1 MPEAGEIQTITT
13 RPSMTTKGENLAKG
27 ITTTKVENLAKGRT
41 TTKVEILAKRRRVAL
56 NAVETILPKNAINP
70 ILAECVAKKDTSPR
84 IVLGPRL
91 IALLKRMARSK
102 KFTFLKKW
110 LMMTYSNREFL
121 LELTSISST
130 KSRSSAVA
138 TMLLHPLPLLK
149 AWAFDNC

>member
-1 MPEAGEIQTITT
+1 MG
-13 RPSMTTKGENLAKG
+13 
-27 ITTTKVENLAKGRT
+27 TTKVENLAKGRT
-41 TTKVEILAKRRRVAL
+41 TTKVGILAKRRRVVL

-84 IVLGPRL
+84 IVLAPRL
-91 IALLKRMARSK
+91 IALLKRMAQSK
-102 KFTFLKKW
+102 KFTYLKKW
-110 LMMTYSNREFL
+110 PMTTYSNREFL
-121 LELTSISST
+121 LELTSISLT

>member
-13 RPSMTTKGENLAKG
+13 RPSMTTK
-27 ITTTKVENLAKGRT
+27 VEN
-41 TTKVEILAKRRRVAL
+41 LAKRRRVAL

-110 LMMTYSNREFL
+110 PMMTYSNREFL

-138 TMLLHPLPLLK
+138 TMLLHPLPPKEKRQTLMFS
-149 AWAFDNC
+149 ATFAE

>member
-1 MPEAGEIQTITT
+1 M
-13 RPSMTTKGENLAKG
+13 
-27 ITTTKVENLAKGRT
+27 TTKVENLAKGRT

-91 IALLKRMARSK
+91 IALKRMARSK

-110 LMMTYSNREFL
+110 PMMTYSNRKFL

-149 AWAFDNC
+149 AWAFDN